1 VASTHV
7 REAQAGYAAHSNVR
21 GAICAPDAI
30 VNPERGTVQLAS
42 SYPFL
47 EVVWT
52 MFIFFGFVVWLWL
65 LFTVIGDIFRRHDTG
80 GFAKVLWMIFIIV
93 LPFLGVFVYIVVEH
107 KGMTERSIKQQESTQ
122 AQVEEYLRSAAAQG
136 DPSEQIAK
144 AKALLDQGAIDQ
156 AEFDH
161 IKQQAL
167 AG

>member
-1 VASTHV
+1 ML
-7 REAQAGYAAHSNVR
+7 
-21 GAICAPDAI
+21 
-30 VNPERGTVQLAS
+30 LAS

-52 MFIFFGFVVWLWL
+52 MFIFFGFIVWLWL

-80 GFAKVLWMIFIIV
+80 GSAKVLWMIFMIV
-93 LPFLGVFVYIVVEH
+93 LPFLGVFVYVIVEH
-107 KGMTERSIKQQESTQ
+107 KGMTERSIKRQESTQ
-122 AQVEEYLRSAAAQG
+122 AQVEGYLRSVAAQS
-136 DPSEQIAK
+136 DPAEQIAK

-156 AEFDH
+156 AEFDS